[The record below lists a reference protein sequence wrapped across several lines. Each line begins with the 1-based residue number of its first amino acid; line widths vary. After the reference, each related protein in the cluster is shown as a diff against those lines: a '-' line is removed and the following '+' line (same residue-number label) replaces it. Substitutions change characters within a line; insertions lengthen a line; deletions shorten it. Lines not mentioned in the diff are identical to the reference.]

1 MAITISELEYFLKT
15 AELESITKAAEAL
28 HLTQPSLSR
37 SISSLETDLGVKLFD
52 RVGRNVSLNHYG
64 QIVRTYADRIIIQL
78 KAMENELNDATAK
91 ETRTISI
98 TMSSASAVLPILIS
112 QFNQTSY
119 DTNFEVKQ
127 HTATPDFNNFTT
139 DFNFFSTKAPI
150 DNDHTVTL
158 LKEELLLAI
167 PSSFPQAKQKS
178 VNLADFSNHGFITLQ
193 KGKDLR
199 SISDHYC
206 EQAGFI
212 PSIFLESDS
221 PFTIREFINAG
232 IGVAFV
238 PEISWYQ
245 VCGPNIALMPIHSP
259 KCHRYIHLS
268 WNASG
273 YLSKQAIRFRDFL
286 INHFEEYAIANA
298 EAFRKRNN
306 AAKK

>member
-91 ETRTISI
+91 EARTISI

-127 HTATPDFNNFTT
+127 HTATPDFNSFTT

-158 LKEELLLAI
+158 LKEDLLLAI
-167 PSSFPQAKQKS
+167 PSTFPQAKQKS

-245 VCGPNIALMPIHSP
+245 VCGPNITLMPIHSP
-259 KCHRYIHLS
+259 KCNRYIHLS